1 MDVGAQFA
9 AGVFF
14 LAPRQSN
21 PAERRQLLVRAADVT
36 ATLRRQMKTVG
47 EATQKPEVSDLPAE
61 LIDTLGEVFADGCFI
76 EAVHDPTDRDALQL
90 MLFDGESV
98 QIASR
103 VEHESGI
110 YVAREINPGI
120 VRELCLPAEFQA
132 SEPVP
137 QLLADVAELL
147 QRFTGL
153 PDKPARLLARFPLS
167 SWVVEARRIAPY
179 FVIVGPDCRELSQLL
194 ALLRCLCRHALV
206 LTEVSAGG
214 LCSLPTELGLTLL
227 IDQPELSEPVQRILN
242 ASQKRGQKL
251 PRRGG
256 LWRPFCSRAVHCAGY
271 FQPWAI
277 GAVKIPV
284 IPIGRTLPALDE
296 RELVRIANELQPRLL
311 SYRFATFLKVQESR
325 FDNSIPDFATR
336 ETINTLAACTPENTD
351 LQAEIVDLVADQAEE
366 VRHARWTDPTVILIE
381 SLLLHCHL
389 PDESGPYIGQVTDTM
404 KTLFSARG
412 EEKDLKPN
420 QVGSLIRRLGL
431 ETEPRDKQGIQ
442 LLLTETAREK
452 IHQLARNFA
461 VPSIENPVTGCI
473 HCAALGKNKE

>member
-21 PAERRQLLVRAADVT
+21 SAERRQLLVRAADVT
-36 ATLRRQMKTVG
+36 ATLRGQMKTTG
-47 EATQKPEVSDLPAE
+47 EDTQKPEVSDLPAE

-76 EAVHDPTDRDALQL
+76 EAVHDSTDRDALQL
-90 MLFDGESV
+90 MLFDGKSV
-98 QIASR
+98 HIASLI
-103 VEHESGI
+103 EHEGGI
-110 YVAREINPGI
+110 YVAREIDPSI
-120 VRELCLPAEFQA
+120 VRELCLPTEFRA

-137 QLLADVAELL
+137 QLLADVVKLIR
-147 QRFTGL
+147 RFTGL
-153 PDKPARLLARFPLS
+153 PDKPARLVARFPLS
-167 SWVVEARRIAPY
+167 TWVVEARRVAPY
-179 FVIVGPDCRELSQLL
+179 LLIVGPDCREVTQLL
-194 ALLRCLCRHALV
+194 ALLRCLCRHPLA

-214 LCSLPTELGLTLL
+214 LCSLPMDLGLTLL

-242 ASQKRGQKL
+242 ASQKREQKF

-256 LWRPFCSRAVHCAGY
+256 LWRPFCSKAAHCAGY

-277 GAVKIPV
+277 GAVKIPL

-296 RELVRIANELQPRLL
+296 RELVRIANDFQPRLL
-311 SYRFATFLKVQESR
+311 SYRFATFLKAQESR
-325 FDNSIPDFATR
+325 FDNSISDFATR

-351 LQAEIVDLVADQAEE
+351 LQAEIVDLVADQMEE
-366 VRHARWTDPTVILIE
+366 VCHARWTDPTVILIE
-381 SLLLHCHL
+381 SLLLLCHL
-389 PDESGPYIGQVTDTM
+389 SGEPGPYVGQVTDTM

-431 ETEPRDKQGIQ
+431 ETEPRDKHGIQ
-442 LLLTETAREK
+442 LLLTETACRK
-452 IHQLARNFA
+452 IHELARNFA
-461 VPSIENPVTGCI
+461 VPSIENPVAGCM

>member
-1 MDVGAQFA
+1 
-9 AGVFF
+9 
-14 LAPRQSN
+14 
-21 PAERRQLLVRAADVT
+21 
-36 ATLRRQMKTVG
+36 MKTAS
-47 EATQKPEVSDLPAE
+47 EDIQKPEVSDLPAE
-61 LIDTLGEVFADGCFI
+61 QIDTLGEVFADGSFV
-76 EAVHDPTDRDALQL
+76 EPVHDPTDRGALKL
-90 MLFDGESV
+90 MLWDGKSV
-98 QIASR
+98 QIASH
-103 VEHESGI
+103 VQHEGRI
-110 YVAREINPGI
+110 YVACEINPGI
-120 VRELCLPAEFQA
+120 VRELCLPTEFRA

-137 QLLADVAELL
+137 QLLADVVELI
-147 QRFTGL
+147 QRYTGL
-153 PDKPARLLARFPLS
+153 PDKPARLVARVPLS
-167 SWVVEARRIAPY
+167 TWVVEARRVAPY
-179 FVIVGPDCRELSQLL
+179 LLIVGPDCREVTQLL
-194 ALLRCLCRHALV
+194 ALLRCLCRHPLA
-206 LTEVSAGG
+206 LTEVSVGG
-214 LCSLPTELGLTLL
+214 LCSLPMDLGLTLL

-242 ASQKRGQKL
+242 ASQKREQKV

-256 LWRPFCSRAVHCAGY
+256 LWRPFCSKAVHCAGY

-296 RELVRIANELQPRLL
+296 RELVRIANDFQPRLL

-381 SLLLHCHL
+381 SLLLHCHIS
-389 PDESGPYIGQVTDTM
+389 DEPGPYVGQVTDTM

-442 LLLTETAREK
+442 LLLTETARHK
-452 IHQLARNFA
+452 IHELARNFA
-461 VPSIENPVTGCI
+461 VPSIENPVAGCL